1 MSKITSKTSINLASA
16 FAGESQAFQKYMFF
30 SKLCKQLGFD
40 DIAKL
45 FRDTANQELE
55 HAGSHFSL
63 LHPELVVPDASV
75 LTKDQKKE
83 LVAKCLEMA
92 VAGETEE
99 YTNMYPEML
108 AQAKLDKD
116 QNAAE
121 IAIEQIEES
130 KEHAQMFSEANRR
143 FDYLVSIEHHHA
155 DQYQKTLD
163 LLLEQKTA
171 GTLDMSKIEG
181 KYICKKCSLIY
192 DPEFGDIDGGIAPGT
207 AFEDIPNDWIC
218 PICQTTKK
226 MFVPLSS
233 VL

>member
-1 MSKITSKTSINLASA
+1 MANSKTSINLASA

-30 SKLCKQLGFD
+30 SKLCKKLGFD
-40 DIAKL
+40 DISKL

-55 HAGSHFSL
+55 HAASHFSL
-63 LHPELVVPDASV
+63 LHPELVIADADI
-75 LTKDQKKE
+75 LTEDQKKQ

-99 YTNMYPEML
+99 YTCMYPEML

-116 QNAAE
+116 QNATELAK
-121 IAIEQIEES
+121 EQIAES
-130 KEHAQMFSEANRR
+130 KEHAEMFSEANRR
-143 FDYLVSIEHHHA
+143 FGYLVSIEHHHA

-171 GTLDMSKIEG
+171 GTLGNIEG

-192 DPEFGDIDGGIAPGT
+192 DPKFGDIDGGIPAGT
-207 AFEDIPNDWIC
+207 SFEDIPHDWVC
-218 PICQTTKK
+218 PICGTSKK